1 MNTLKKI
8 FIAGVTAGREIEK
21 EFHQKHNDI
30 GSKYYNL
37 IEWEAEKI
45 SEYYNMFE
53 KDLYQQIINE
63 AYENYCKNVPNE
75 IVNVG
80 DTFIDTKRNLISTCK
95 RKEIGTSKKVP
106 ILICEYEGCYIEE
119 DCKKVLTQEE
129 FINKCKTNPEFSEK
143 WGLKIEERE
152 LRLGE
157 RYEIKCKKENVRND
171 WEQFYSTF
179 GGYKDEID
187 SLKKSLNNANIP
199 TKLITIIY
207 NNETIEVYE

>member
-1 MNTLKKI
+1 MSN
-8 FIAGVTAGREIEK
+8 E
-21 EFHQKHNDI
+21 Q
-30 GSKYYNL
+30 
-37 IEWEAEKI
+37 
-45 SEYYNMFE
+45 
-53 KDLYQQIINE
+53 QQIIGE
-63 AYENYCKNVPNE
+63 AYKNYCKNVPNE

-129 FINKCKTNPEFSEK
+129 FINKIKIDEKFSEK

-152 LRLGE
+152 LSQEEKVSYFFKKFGE
-157 RYEIKCKKENVRND
+157 EDPLKILKGEVIKYD
-171 WEQFYSTF
+171 
-179 GGYKDEID
+179 
-187 SLKKSLNNANIP
+187 IP

-207 NNETIEVYE
+207 NNETIESYE